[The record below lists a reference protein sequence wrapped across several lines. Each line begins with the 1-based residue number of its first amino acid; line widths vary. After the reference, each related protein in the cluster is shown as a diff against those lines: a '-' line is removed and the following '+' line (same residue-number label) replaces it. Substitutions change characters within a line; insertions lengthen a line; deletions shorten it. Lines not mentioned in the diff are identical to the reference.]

1 MKICRIFLSA
11 TISLVYP
18 GNLLCGVANRSA
30 SLIQCTLIQTGKI
43 GHPQSKDASRS
54 GKIVQQQRI
63 IFELVKQFKNL
74 QRCQKMFV
82 HQAMRS
88 IDTEDKTIGSL
99 VPVCKGYDH
108 FLDQTSSQKQRISA
122 LTSTGDDQ
130 KYELKTWTF
139 HIVWLSRDR

>member
-11 TISLVYP
+11 TFIIGYR
-18 GNLLCGVANRSA
+18 GKLLCGVANRSA

-99 VPVCKGYDH
+99 VPVCKVTIIFWG
-108 FLDQTSSQKQRISA
+108 QTSSKKQRILA
-122 LTSTGDDQ
+122 LTLTGDDQ
-130 KYELKTWTF
+130 KY
-139 HIVWLSRDR
+139 V